1 MVSVDKLRGSL
12 DDEAARVDFPG
23 IASKGC
29 FMDSLDGSLDGSWNG
44 SWNGSLDGSWN
55 GSWEPEAP
63 TNIQRHTTR
72 QRKERHRTHS
82 PKRQHGISTRVIRKT
97 GIGSFGCATA
107 VCIIGNGS
115 IMPHIWVT
123 VSETM
128 GNAWRIAIYTVWV
141 AGR

>member
-44 SWNGSLDGSWN
+44 SWNGSLDGAWN

-72 QRKERHRTHS
+72 QR
-82 PKRQHGISTRVIRKT
+82 
-97 GIGSFGCATA
+97 
-107 VCIIGNGS
+107 
-115 IMPHIWVT
+115 
-123 VSETM
+123 
-128 GNAWRIAIYTVWV
+128 
-141 AGR
+141 

>member
-12 DDEAARVDFPG
+12 EDEAARVDFPC

-44 SWNGSLDGSWN
+44 SLDGAWNGAWN

-107 VCIIGNGS
+107 VCIVDNGT
-115 IMPHIWVT
+115 IMPHI
-123 VSETM
+123 
-128 GNAWRIAIYTVWV
+128 
-141 AGR
+141 